1 MDFLVQ
7 NLLGSWDM
15 CCWQGKG
22 DRGYL
27 EIREKEC
34 CWAGGKNLEKL
45 HFVACAVHC
54 GSGF

>member
-7 NLLGSWDM
+7 SLLGSWDM